1 MEDLARLAAP
11 VAGDFL
17 GACVVVVVVV
27 VGFGLVLQQT
37 FGCERSEPRTVLLAP
52 VLGQQ

>member
-27 VGFGLVLQQT
+27 VGFGFVLQQT
-37 FGCERSEPRTVLLAP
+37 FGRTVLLTP